1 MAGKRRILAV
11 NALFFSL
18 GALAATFQF
27 CGFLLSLL
35 NDAKPPPKAI
45 NCLGNAAIARLRH
58 IQELTVVEVECGE
71 IRGGQNSGGLT
82 CLIEFCRKVTAK
94 PPPKAI
100 NCSDYQLVDQ
110 KLYSNDKLEN

>member
-35 NDAKPPPKAI
+35 NDAKPPPKEI

-71 IRGGQNSGGLT
+71 IRGGHNSGGLT

-100 NCSDYQLVDQ
+100 NCSGNTAVARLRHMN
-110 KLYSNDKLEN
+110 KN

>member
-1 MAGKRRILAV
+1 MASKRRILAV

-27 CGFLLSLL
+27 CSFLLSLL

-58 IQELTVVEVECGE
+58 IQELTVVELECGE
-71 IRGGQNSGGLT
+71 IRGGHNSGGLT

-100 NCSDYQLVDQ
+100 NCSGNTAVARLRHMN
-110 KLYSNDKLEN
+110 KN